1 MTVYLIR
8 LVLMIA
14 FNMKMTDRTQYVW
27 HMEGGTGDLLSAH
40 DGLVQNQLKYGLPD
54 RPINM

>member
-1 MTVYLIR
+1 V
-8 LVLMIA
+8 
-14 FNMKMTDRTQYVW
+14 TDNNQYVW